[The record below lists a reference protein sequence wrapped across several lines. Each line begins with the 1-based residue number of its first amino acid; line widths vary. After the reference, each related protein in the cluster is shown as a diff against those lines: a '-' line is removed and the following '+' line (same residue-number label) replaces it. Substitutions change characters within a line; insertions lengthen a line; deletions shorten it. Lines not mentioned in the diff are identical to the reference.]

1 MAGEQPE
8 EAGRGT
14 HGHLRACPRP
24 AGNGLFFRR
33 IMRTTSALWEA
44 EMDKEPSEYRYKEVG
59 FSSARKKTAQKRRE
73 GAPEGG
79 TDRGP

>member
-1 MAGEQPE
+1 
-8 EAGRGT
+8 
-14 HGHLRACPRP
+14 
-24 AGNGLFFRR
+24 
-33 IMRTTSALWEA
+33 MRTTSALWEA